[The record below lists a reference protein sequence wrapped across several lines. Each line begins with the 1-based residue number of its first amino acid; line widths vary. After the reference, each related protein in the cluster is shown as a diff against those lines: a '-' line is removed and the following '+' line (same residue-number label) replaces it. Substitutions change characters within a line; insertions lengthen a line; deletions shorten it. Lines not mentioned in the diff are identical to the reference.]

1 MIFDIDTK
9 GKEILDEPKIL
20 SELIISLD
28 DDTLFTTVILE
39 LKKEDRHL
47 NIFMKRNSMELKH
60 GT

>member
-28 DDTLFTTVILE
+28 DDTLYNGYIGIEKRGSSSQYFYE
-39 LKKEDRHL
+39 KKVL
-47 NIFMKRNSMELKH
+47 TI
-60 GT
+60 